1 MCRNMKS
8 NHNQA
13 LVEEVIT
20 ALDKMLLSSDKIFEE
35 KKYANYRYANNLLEI
50 EYEPAKNQLR
60 QALLTILNDKRKDI
74 SNQE

>member
-1 MCRNMKS
+1 MN
-8 NHNQA
+8 NHNQV

-35 KKYANYRYANNLLEI
+35 KKYANYRLVDNIIEI

-60 QALLTILNDKRKDI
+60 QALLMLINDKRKD
-74 SNQE
+74 

>member
-1 MCRNMKS
+1 MNNCNKV
-8 NHNQA
+8 

-35 KKYANYRYANNLLEI
+35 RKYSNYKFAHNIVEI

-60 QALLTILNDKRKDI
+60 QALLMLLNDKTKDI
-74 SNQE
+74 SDRE

>member
-1 MCRNMKS
+1 MKS
-8 NHNQA
+8 NHNQI
-13 LVEEVIT
+13 LVEDVIT

-35 KKYANYRYANNLLEI
+35 KKYANYRYANNLFEI

-60 QALLTILNDKRKDI
+60 QALLMLLNDKTIDI

>member
-1 MCRNMKS
+1 MKS

-13 LVEEVIT
+13 LVEEVII
-20 ALDKMLLSSDKIFEE
+20 AIDKMLLSSDKIFEE
-35 KKYANYRYANNLLEI
+35 KKYANYRYANNLFEI

-60 QALLTILNDKRKDI
+60 QALLMLLSDKTTGI

>member
-1 MCRNMKS
+1 MKS
-8 NHNQA
+8 NHNQV
-13 LVEEVIT
+13 LVEEVII

-35 KKYANYRYANNLLEI
+35 KKYSNYRYANNLFEI

-60 QALLTILNDKRKDI
+60 QALLMLLSDKTKGI

>member
-1 MCRNMKS
+1 MKS
-8 NHNQA
+8 NHNQV
-13 LVEEVIT
+13 LVEDVIT

-35 KKYANYRYANNLLEI
+35 KKYANYRYANNLFEI

-60 QALLTILNDKRKDI
+60 QALLMLLNDKTIDI

>member
-1 MCRNMKS
+1 MKS
-8 NHNQA
+8 NHNQV

-35 KKYANYRYANNLLEI
+35 KKYANYRYANSLFEI

-60 QALLTILNDKRKDI
+60 QALLMLLNDKTKGI
-74 SNQE
+74 SDRE

>member
-1 MCRNMKS
+1 
-8 NHNQA
+8 
-13 LVEEVIT
+13 
-20 ALDKMLLSSDKIFEE
+20 MLLSSDKIFEE
-35 KKYANYRYANNLLEI
+35 RKYSNYKFAHNIMEI

>member
-1 MCRNMKS
+1 MNNCNKV
-8 NHNQA
+8 

-35 KKYANYRYANNLLEI
+35 RKYSNYKFAHNIVEI

-60 QALLTILNDKRKDI
+60 QALLMLLNDKTKDI
-74 SNQE
+74 LDRE

>member
-1 MCRNMKS
+1 MKS
-8 NHNQA
+8 NHNQI
-13 LVEEVIT
+13 LVEDVIT

-35 KKYANYRYANNLLEI
+35 KKYANYRYANNLFEI

-60 QALLTILNDKRKDI
+60 QALLMLLNDKKIDI

>member
-1 MCRNMKS
+1 MNNYNKV
-8 NHNQA
+8 

-35 KKYANYRYANNLLEI
+35 RKYSNYKFAHNIVEI

-60 QALLTILNDKRKDI
+60 QALLMLLNDKTKDI
-74 SNQE
+74 SDRE